1 MPGRMP
7 ETVFLGREDELA
19 RMAARLRRAGHSEPQ
34 VVVVDGP
41 AGIGKTSLVRRFL
54 KDLGAAYRVLR
65 ASGSEGEADLPY
77 GVLAQLVAGLAD
89 EPDAPLRDLN
99 GCGRAGSALPDPIG
113 VGSALIDALGRA
125 QDRSP
130 VVLVIDDMNWA
141 DTPSLH
147 ALTFVLRR
155 LRVDRVLTLLAARD
169 TVDPRLPAGL
179 RRVLAEDSTLKLTL
193 DGLGVDELAEFG
205 RALGTAPLSRRA
217 ATRLQAHTHG
227 NPLHTRA
234 LLDQVPRDVLAAS
247 DATLPAPRSYARLVN
262 DGLAACTFPA
272 QRLVAAASV
281 LGMSSPLHKAA
292 RVGEVATPLD
302 ALEEAVAA
310 GLLAEEPAVDLPRAT
325 FAHPLQRAAVYQGLG
340 PRRRSH
346 LHEAAARLADEPAE
360 ALRHRARAAVQP
372 DAGLA
377 DELAAYA
384 ARQADEGAWSAAA
397 AYLMSGARLTADRTR
412 AEERTVQAVE
422 YLLLAGDVGQA
433 VELTDTV
440 RALPRTAQQQYVL
453 GRLALESGRQDE
465 ARRELTAAWRS
476 RSADTEPETVRCVA
490 EQMAWLCLIQS
501 DARGAVS
508 WARRGLD
515 TGPGDRASLL
525 RDELT
530 LALALTGR
538 FDEGLKAVADLP
550 EHGPYSGAKELDGL
564 FARGAL
570 RTWNGEYD
578 AACRDLSESCAAHR
592 KGGLPSV
599 VAPSLG
605 YLADAEYRAGRW
617 DEAIAHSTQAVSL
630 AEDTDHKSMLALA
643 HAVAAYPL
651 AGRGDFPAA
660 REHVRCAIEYANRL
674 ADANDL
680 AYAMSALALLRAAE
694 SDHAGVVEALSP
706 LLGPELAY
714 RDAIDEPGVF
724 PWRHL
729 LVEGLVR
736 TGRTREAE
744 AVLVPYETLAEARG
758 RRPDMAAAARCRGM
772 VEGARGDTDAAERAF
787 RAGLRHCGQ
796 DTTCWERALLHLAY
810 GAFLRRGSKRGAAAV
825 ELDVAWAA
833 FTRLDA
839 VPFLERCRTELAAC
853 GRASARPRTASH
865 SVLTPQELTVGNLAA
880 QGLSNRQIARELALS
895 IKTIEYHLG
904 HIYAKLGLTSRV
916 GLVAALAP
924 SP

>member
-1 MPGRMP
+1 MLGRMP
-7 ETVFLGREDELA
+7 ETVFLGRTDELT
-19 RMAARLRRAGHSEPQ
+19 RMDARLRRVGHSEPQ
-34 VVVVDGP
+34 VVVIDGP
-41 AGIGKTSLVRRFL
+41 AGIGKTSLVRRFVE
-54 KDLGAAYRVLR
+54 DLGPACRVLR
-65 ASGSEGEADLPY
+65 ASGSESETDLPY
-77 GVLAQLVAGLAD
+77 GVLTQLVAALAD
-89 EPDAPLRDLN
+89 EPDAPLRGLG
-99 GCGRAGSALPDPIG
+99 GCGRPGSSLPDPIG

-125 QDRSP
+125 QDRSL
-130 VVLVIDDMNWA
+130 VVLVIDDTNWA

-155 LRVDRVLTLLAARD
+155 LRVDRVLTLLTARD

-179 RRVLAEDSTLKLTL
+179 RRILAEDSTLRLTL
-193 DGLGVDELAEFG
+193 DGLSVDELAELSG
-205 RALGTAPLSRRA
+205 ALGAAPLSRRA
-217 ATRLQAHTHG
+217 AARLQAHTHG

-234 LLDQVPRDVLAAS
+234 LLDQVPSDVLAAS
-247 DATLPAPRSYARLVN
+247 DAALPAPRSYVRLVH
-262 DGLAACTFPA
+262 DRLADCTPPA
-272 QRLVAAASV
+272 RQLVGAASV
-281 LGMSSPLHKAA
+281 LGRSSPLHLAA
-292 RVGEVATPLD
+292 RVGGVTLALD

-310 GLLAEEPAVDLPRAT
+310 GLLTEEPAADLPRVI
-325 FAHPLQRAAVYQGLG
+325 FAHPLQQAAVYQGLG
-340 PRRRSH
+340 PRRRSE

-372 DAGLA
+372 DADLA

-384 ARQADEGAWSAAA
+384 ARQAGEGAWSAAA
-397 AYLMSGARLTADRTR
+397 AHLMSSARLTADRTR
-412 AEERTVQAVE
+412 AEERTVRAVE

-433 VELTDTV
+433 VELTETV
-440 RALPRTAQQQYVL
+440 RGLQQTAQQQYVL

-476 RSADTEPETVRCVA
+476 RSADTEPETVRCIA

-501 DARGAVS
+501 DGHGAVG

-530 LALALTGR
+530 LGLALTGQ

-550 EHGPYSGAKELDGL
+550 EHGPYWGAKELDGL

-570 RTWNGEYD
+570 HMWNGEYD
-578 AACRDLSESCAAHR
+578 AACRNLSESAAAHR
-592 KGGLPSV
+592 RGGLPSV

-617 DEAIAHSTQAVSL
+617 DEAIAHSTQALSL
-630 AEDTDHKSMLALA
+630 AEDTDHTSLALT

-651 AGRGDFPAA
+651 AGRGEFAAA
-660 REHVRCAIEYANRL
+660 REHVRCAVEYARQL

-694 SDHAGVVEALSP
+694 SDHEGVVEALRP
-706 LLGPELAY
+706 LLGRELAY
-714 RDAIDEPGVF
+714 RDALDEPGVF
-724 PWRHL
+724 PWHHL

-736 TGRTREAE
+736 TGRPREAE
-744 AVLVPYETLAEARG
+744 EVLVPYETLAETRG
-758 RRPDMAAAARCRGM
+758 RWPDMAAAARCRGI
-772 VEGARGDTDAAERAF
+772 VEGARGDTDAADRAF
-787 RAGLRHCGQ
+787 RTGLRHSER
-796 DTTCWERALLHLAY
+796 DTDCWERALLHLAY
-810 GAFLRRGSKRGAAAV
+810 GAFLRRVSKRGAAAV

-839 VPFLERCRTELAAC
+839 VPFLEQCRVELAAC
-853 GRASARPRTASH
+853 GRTSARRRSAAH
-865 SVLTPQELTVGNLAA
+865 SALTPQELTVGSLAA

-924 SP
+924 AP